1 MADGARREASGVP
14 DRRDP
19 LTELLTHP
27 DFREG
32 EVWERVRC
40 AEGETVVREG
50 EPGDSVFVVL
60 TGQVRV
66 LTRVSVDEGHAIRP
80 GVAELGPGEVFGEM
94 ALFHPGPR
102 SASVVAVTDA
112 ELARIPAGALERFLD
127 ARPELGYRLLKHVL
141 ATLVARLR
149 RSNTRIAALFAW
161 GLKAHGL
168 DRHL

>member
-1 MADGARREASGVP
+1 MP

-19 LTELLTHP
+19 LTELLRHP

-40 AEGETVVREG
+40 AEGESVVREG
-50 EPGDSVFVVL
+50 EHHVDAVA
-60 TGQVRV
+60 GQVRV
-66 LTRVSVDEGHAIRP
+66 LTRVSVDEAHAIRP

-102 SASVVAVTDA
+102 SATVVAVTDA
-112 ELARIPAGALERFLD
+112 ELARIPAAALERFLD
-127 ARPELGYRLLKHVL
+127 AHPELGYRLLKHVL
-141 ATLVARLR
+141 ATLVGRLR
-149 RSNTRIAALFAW
+149 RSNVRIAALFAW